1 MINQELKDLL
11 IILDFQKDID
21 KLPLMKEVR
30 RNFLKLSLEKH
41 PDKAGGN
48 KSDFQELL
56 NAYEV
61 IAKVIQD
68 TQQEDPNDD
77 EETVARNLFKETN
90 IEKINMYSVTVSIL
104 STQAA
109 SWEKILTAEY
119 GEPIEGKDK
128 ANGKKFTIEKNVKD
142 DDESIPIIYV
152 TLWKKEKSP
161 RSTN

>member
-1 MINQELKDLL
+1 MID
-11 IILDFQKDID
+11 
-21 KLPLMKEVR
+21 
-30 RNFLKLSLEKH
+30 
-41 PDKAGGN
+41 
-48 KSDFQELL
+48 
-56 NAYEV
+56 
-61 IAKVIQD
+61 KVIQD

-161 RSTN
+161 RSTLLIDAKRNQSTSIDYVQNILPTMFKKVLLMCDSNLALLVNDQEKTTKSRVKQV